1 MNIKQKIWG
10 TLAVTFLIFLIGMAI
25 AYRYS
30 SDTYR
35 LINQANALNY
45 PALQKLTTLTAYL
58 KGIQE
63 TLTHA
68 VLTNDRNAIVLA
80 QKKSQQFLKTTQELA
95 AIKGKSVVAR
105 KIQLQFEDYYHVAER
120 SASIMLGIKT
130 GEDRIVM
137 EQMGIALG
145 KLENTLKNEVLV
157 TSNAFNTNMSGVEEN
172 VRQVMWVSI
181 VNAVLITSSLAGLS
195 YLLLVSI
202 MKNIGYLR
210 TGAQRIAQGNFT
222 QHIPE
227 EGRDELA
234 QVIQVFNTM
243 TDELQLATE
252 KRAQYQKQLE
262 TFNLELEA
270 RVEQRSRELHSAQS
284 QLQQNEK
291 MASIGVLAAGVAHE
305 INNPVGFIHSNLGTL
320 SRYFDDLAVLIGK
333 YQALRQSVEATE
345 TSALAAE
352 IAAEENKIDIVYVLE
367 DVAAI
372 IRESL
377 EGTHRVTRIVKNLK
391 DFSRVDCGETE
402 VANINEGLEST
413 IGILWHEL
421 KLKANVI
428 REYGELPSINCY
440 PHELNQ
446 VFMNLLINA
455 AQGIENFGEIK
466 IRTHFVRATVNG
478 EPCDGMIE
486 IEISDTGSGIPQ
498 DVISKIFDPFFT
510 TKEIGKGT
518 GLGLSISLGIIQ
530 KHNGRIDVHSESG
543 VGTAFT
549 IHLPVNGVAV
559 QK

>member
-45 PALQKLTTLTAYL
+45 PSLQKLTTLTAYL

-130 GEDRIVM
+130 GEDRSVM
-137 EQMGIALG
+137 EQMGIALS
-145 KLENTLKNEVLV
+145 KLENTLQNEVLV

-227 EGRDELA
+227 EGTDELA

-262 TFNLELEA
+262 AFNLELEA

-320 SRYFDDLAVLIGK
+320 SRYFDDLAGLIGK
-333 YQALRQSVEATE
+333 YQALRQSVETIE
-345 TSALAAE
+345 TSTLGAE
-352 IAAEENKIDIVYVLE
+352 VAAEEDKMDLVYVLE

-377 EGTHRVTRIVKNLK
+377 EGTHRVIRIVKNLK

-402 VANINEGLEST
+402 VANLNEGLEST

-421 KLKANVI
+421 KLKANVTK
-428 REYGELPSINCY
+428 EYGEIPSINCY

-455 AQGIENFGEIK
+455 AQGIESFGEIK
-466 IRTHFVRATVNG
+466 IRTRFVQATGND
-478 EPCDGMIE
+478 EPFDDMIE

-530 KHNGRIDVHSESG
+530 KHKGRIDVHSETG
-543 VGTAFT
+543 VGTTFT

-559 QK
+559 Q

>member
-1 MNIKQKIWG
+1 
-10 TLAVTFLIFLIGMAI
+10 MAI

-30 SDTYR
+30 SGTYQ

-45 PALQKLTTLTAYL
+45 PSLQKLATLTAYL

-68 VLTNDRNAIVLA
+68 VLTNDRSAIVLA
-80 QKKSQQFLKTTQELA
+80 QKKSQQFFKTTQELA
-95 AIKGKSVVAR
+95 AIKGKSEVAR
-105 KIQLQFEDYYHVAER
+105 RIQLQFEDYYLVAED

-130 GEDRIVM
+130 GEDRPVM
-137 EQMGIALG
+137 EQMVIALG
-145 KLENTLKNEVLV
+145 KLEDTLQNEVLV
-157 TSNAFNTNMSGVEEN
+157 TNNALNKSMSGVEEN

-202 MKNIGYLR
+202 MKNIGHLR
-210 TGAQRIAQGNFT
+210 TGARRIAQGNFT

-234 QVIQVFNTM
+234 QVIQAFNTM
-243 TDELQLATE
+243 ADELQLSTE
-252 KRAQYQKQLE
+252 KRAQYEKQLE

-320 SRYFDDLAVLIGK
+320 SRHFDDLVVLIGK
-333 YQALRQSVEATE
+333 YQALRQGVETTE
-345 TSALAAE
+345 ASTLAAE
-352 IAAEENKIDIVYVLE
+352 IAAEEDKMDLVYVLE

-372 IRESL
+372 IREST
-377 EGTHRVTRIVKNLK
+377 EGTHRVIRIVKDLK
-391 DFSRVDCGETE
+391 DFSRVDSGETE
-402 VANINEGLEST
+402 VANLNEGLESV

-421 KLKANVI
+421 KLKANVT
-428 REYGELPSINCY
+428 REYGEIPQINCY

-455 AQGIENFGEIK
+455 AQSIERFGEIK
-466 IRTHFVRATVNG
+466 IRTRFVRARVNG
-478 EPCDGMIE
+478 EPCDDMIE

-530 KHNGRIDVHSESG
+530 KHKGRIDVHSETG
-543 VGTAFT
+543 IGTTFT
-549 IHLPVNGVAV
+549 IHLPANSVAV
-559 QK
+559 R